1 MTGFVSGSQGPRMAV
16 HHKKKNYPFFVSTR
30 RKERRSSLSQK
41 PKNQATSCVSL
52 GQIGFCL
59 LILEYGITISNQTI
73 HMWWNGYYEVNH
85 NVHFIVSKLWIY
97 LFLQELQVI

>member
-1 MTGFVSGSQGPRMAV
+1 MFPSCFQTYFNIENEV
-16 HHKKKNYPFFVSTR
+16 FFILLQ
-30 RKERRSSLSQK
+30 ERRSSLSQK

-85 NVHFIVSKLWIY
+85 NVHFIVSELWIY